1 MARGSPTWDAWR
13 FIEKPT
19 RFPQKWNYLRAAI
32 VLLPE
37 AGVKLAYAA
46 DAAGTPAVLYQ
57 QTSLLNGL
65 SNHLLHIEVMRD
77 YRGAG

>member
-1 MARGSPTWDAWR
+1 MARGSPTEDAWR

-32 VLLPE
+32 VFLPE

-46 DAAGTPAVLYQ
+46 GKPAVPYQ

-65 SNHLLHIEVMRD
+65 SKHLLHIEVMRD